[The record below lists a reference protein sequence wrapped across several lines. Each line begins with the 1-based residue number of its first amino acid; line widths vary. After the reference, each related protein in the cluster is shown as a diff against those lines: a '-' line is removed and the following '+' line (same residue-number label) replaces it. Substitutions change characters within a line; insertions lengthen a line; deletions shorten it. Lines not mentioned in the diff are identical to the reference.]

1 MEMKKISFGF
11 SKSARKPALQAGP
24 SAIGVREKDDGK
36 DKIELISCVE
46 EQSIKVVGKENGGDD
61 GKPTDLVIPLREQ
74 DKTTIPG
81 RLAKL
86 QGIKEG
92 QTAGVVVSAEKKEET
107 LEQKAAREIMEDL
120 KERQENFGKQDNFVV
135 PLKPEDLPLE
145 GAQESTLDDYEA
157 IPIESF
163 GMAMLR
169 GMGFKEDTS
178 AAAAKKKEKDDK
190 LLPDGP
196 VMRPKGLGLGAERAP
211 KEAAGKLLIPPAKD
225 EVLAMRNGAFV
236 KVLTGRQKDAYGTV
250 ESLNEDTGRVMVK
263 FAIGG
268 NRDYVNEY
276 LLQLVSKAE
285 YDQYAKVLNKEKYEQ
300 YKNKTTTSDH
310 RLQEQKEE
318 SPPSREDHRQQSNR
332 STYRDREDRE
342 DRREREDRTDREDR
356 EYRTNRDDREDD
368 REDRKDRDS
377 RRDDR
382 EDRHRS
388 SRRDDQRYSRDS
400 EDSSEDE
407 ARHRSHHHKPSR
419 TSSGTKKKSHKYKQH
434 RRDYSRERDS
444 RDYRD
449 YRRGSSEEDEDRSRS
464 KHAQEHKQK
473 KTKKS
478 KRQRSR
484 SR

>member
-11 SKSARKPALQAGP
+11 SKSVRKGPLKAGP
-24 SAIGVREKDDGK
+24 SAIGVREKDDR

-46 EQSIKVVGKENGGDD
+46 EQSIRVVGKENGD
-61 GKPTDLVIPLREQ
+61 GEVKDLVIPLREQ
-74 DKTTIPG
+74 DKTTVPG

-86 QGIKEG
+86 QEIKEDRG
-92 QTAGVVVSAEKKEET
+92 LGVVVVAGEKRVET
-107 LEQKAAREIMEDL
+107 LEQKAAREIMEEL
-120 KERQENFGKQDNFVV
+120 KERQDNFGKEDNFVV

-145 GAQESTLDDYEA
+145 GARESTLDDYEA

-169 GMGFKEDTS
+169 GMGFKEDP
-178 AAAAKKKEKDDK
+178 AKKKDKDDK
-190 LLPDGP
+190 LLPEGP
-196 VMRPKGLGLGAERAP
+196 MMRPKGLGLGAERAP
-211 KEAAGKLLIPPAKD
+211 KDASKQLIPPAKD

-276 LLQLVSKAE
+276 LLQLVSRAE
-285 YDQYAKVLNKEKYEQ
+285 FDQYGKVLNKEKYEE
-300 YKNKTTTSDH
+300 YKKRQDNDKTATSEEL
-310 RLQEQKEE
+310 RLQKELKKE
-318 SPPSREDHRQQSNR
+318 SPPPRVTSRDDRTQQHSSRSQHRED
-332 STYRDREDRE
+332 RDREDRHSRQDRDRDP
-342 DRREREDRTDREDR
+342 DRR
-356 EYRTNRDDREDD
+356 RDSSTSEDD
-368 REDRKDRDS
+368 S
-377 RRDDR
+377 
-382 EDRHRS
+382 RHRS
-388 SRRDDQRYSRDS
+388 
-400 EDSSEDE
+400 
-407 ARHRSHHHKPSR
+407 HHKPSR

-434 RRDYSRERDS
+434 RREYSRERDRGS
-444 RDYRD
+444 RDRERN
-449 YRRGSSEEDEDRSRS
+449 YRRGSSDEDEETRRRD
-464 KHAQEHKQK
+464 AHKQK

>member
-11 SKSARKPALQAGP
+11 SKSARKPLLQAGP
-24 SAIGVREKDDGK
+24 SAIGVREKDER

-46 EQSIKVVGKENGGDD
+46 EQSIKVVGRENGDD
-61 GKPTDLVIPLREQ
+61 TPKDLVIPLREQ
-74 DKTTIPG
+74 DRTTVPG

-86 QGIKEG
+86 QGIKEERDPG
-92 QTAGVVVSAEKKEET
+92 GAIASEKKEET

-120 KERQENFGKQDNFVV
+120 KERQDNLGKGDSFVV

-145 GAQESTLDDYEA
+145 GARESTLDDYES

-169 GMGFKEDTS
+169 GMGFKEDP
-178 AAAAKKKEKDDK
+178 AKKKNKDDGK
-190 LLPDGP
+190 LPDGP

-211 KEAAGKLLIPPAKD
+211 KDASKQIIPPAKD

-285 YDQYAKVLNKEKYEQ
+285 FDQYGKVLNKEKYEE
-300 YKNKTTTSDH
+300 YKNKTTNPVDQ
-310 RLQEQKEE
+310 RRQEQKEE
-318 SPPSREDHRQQSNR
+318 SPPERVSSREDRHQPQQQKHPSR
-332 STYRDREDRE
+332 SSHRE
-342 DRREREDRTDREDR
+342 DRREERYRDEDRRRECSSS
-356 EYRTNRDDREDD
+356 EDD
-368 REDRKDRDS
+368 S
-377 RRDDR
+377 
-382 EDRHRS
+382 RHRS
-388 SRRDDQRYSRDS
+388 
-400 EDSSEDE
+400 
-407 ARHRSHHHKPSR
+407 HHKPSR

-434 RRDYSRERDS
+434 RREYSRERDHGA
-444 RDYRD
+444 RDRD
-449 YRRGSSEEDEDRSRS
+449 RNYRRGSSDDDETSRRD
-464 KHAQEHKQK
+464 AHKQK

>member
-11 SKSARKPALQAGP
+11 SKSARKPLLQAGP
-24 SAIGVREKDDGK
+24 SAIGVREKDER

-46 EQSIKVVGKENGGDD
+46 EQSIKVVGRENGDD
-61 GKPTDLVIPLREQ
+61 TPKDLVIPLREQ
-74 DKTTIPG
+74 DRTTVPG

-86 QGIKEG
+86 QGIKEERDPG
-92 QTAGVVVSAEKKEET
+92 GAIASEKKEET

-120 KERQENFGKQDNFVV
+120 KERQDNLGKGDSFVV

-145 GAQESTLDDYEA
+145 GARESTLDDYEL

-169 GMGFKEDTS
+169 GMGFKEDP
-178 AAAAKKKEKDDK
+178 AKKKDKDDGK
-190 LLPDGP
+190 LPDGP

-211 KEAAGKLLIPPAKD
+211 KDASKQIIPPAKD

-285 YDQYAKVLNKEKYEQ
+285 FDQYGKVLNKEKYEE
-300 YKNKTTTSDH
+300 YKNKTTNPVDQ
-310 RLQEQKEE
+310 RRQEQKEE
-318 SPPSREDHRQQSNR
+318 SPPERVSSREDRHQPQQHPSR
-332 STYRDREDRE
+332 SSHRE
-342 DRREREDRTDREDR
+342 DRREERYRDEDRRRECSSS
-356 EYRTNRDDREDD
+356 EDD
-368 REDRKDRDS
+368 S
-377 RRDDR
+377 
-382 EDRHRS
+382 RHRS
-388 SRRDDQRYSRDS
+388 
-400 EDSSEDE
+400 
-407 ARHRSHHHKPSR
+407 HHKPSR

-434 RRDYSRERDS
+434 RREYSRERDHGA
-444 RDYRD
+444 RDRD
-449 YRRGSSEEDEDRSRS
+449 RNYRRGSSDDDETSRRD
-464 KHAQEHKQK
+464 AHKQK